1 MKFTG
6 KVFMILA
13 VFFLIAGSVTA
24 DTLTLNDGQ
33 VINGNFVGKSDTEI
47 TFEVGGQQLKFPT
60 SSVKN
65 ISMGPGT
72 AAPAAPAAP
81 AAQAAPPA
89 PVAATVAAGTSL
101 MIKLQS
107 TLDTKKHGSGH
118 QFSAN
123 LEGNLMAGS
132 AIVAPA
138 GAIVYGVV
146 EGSKKSGRLAGQ
158 SELKL
163 TLTKIN
169 VNGQL
174 KPIVTNRIQATSEKA
189 GQQTVKRTARAAAV
203 GGLIDG
209 KDGARTGAKVGVGAS
224 VLAGGSAV
232 VIPAG
237 TLLEFRL
244 QAPFTP

>member
-6 KVFMILA
+6 KVFIILA
-13 VFFLIAGSVTA
+13 VFFLVAGSVTA
-24 DTLTLNDGQ
+24 DTLTLKDGQ
-33 VINGNFVGKSDTEI
+33 VIQGKLVEKTDQAVK
-47 TFEVGGQQLKFPT
+47 FDMGGQVLSFPM
-60 SSVKN
+60 SAVQS
-65 ISMGPGT
+65 ISFG
-72 AAPAAPAAP
+72 APAAPTAPTAP
-81 AAQAAPPA
+81 AAQAAPPPPA
-89 PVAATVAAGTSL
+89 AATVAAGTSL
-101 MIKLQS
+101 MIKLQN
-107 TLDTKKHGSGH
+107 TLDTNKHGSGYR
-118 QFSAN
+118 FSAS

-138 GAIVYGVV
+138 GATVYGVI

-163 TLTKIN
+163 TLTEIN

-174 KPIVTNRIQATSEKA
+174 KPIVTNRIQAVSEKA
-189 GQQTVKRTARAAAV
+189 GKNTVKRSARGAAI

-209 KDGARTGAKVGVGAS
+209 KDGAQKGAAVGLGAS
-224 VLAGGSAV
+224 ILAGGSKV